1 MRYNFNGKMLNI
13 PDAEIKANMK
23 NLELSE
29 DEAIQVWLEDEGYLE
44 NEEQEQLCKKA
55 KDNRITATIHKAG
68 NNRTE
73 RKPSTRERQANP
85 TKEAI
90 IAAVAKILPE
100 LGAVNINIE
109 NVGKIITFSVNNED
123 FKLDLVQKRKKKE
136 EK

>member
-55 KDNRITATIHKAG
+55 KDNRVTATIHKAG
-68 NNRTE
+68 NNRAE

-90 IAAVAKILPE
+90 ITAIAKILPE

-109 NVGKIITFSVNNED
+109 NVGKIITFSVNNEG

-136 EK
+136 